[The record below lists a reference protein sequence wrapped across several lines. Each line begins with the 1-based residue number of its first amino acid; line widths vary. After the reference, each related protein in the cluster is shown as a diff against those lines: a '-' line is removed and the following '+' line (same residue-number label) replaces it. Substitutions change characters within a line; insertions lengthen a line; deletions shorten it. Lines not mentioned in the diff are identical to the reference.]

1 MRRKFMKDK
10 LNQIAAELE
19 KLRDEVGMLASEL
32 PEEDPCHSD
41 SQLRE
46 DPDEG
51 QTRRDGA

>member
-1 MRRKFMKDK
+1 MKRKYLKDK
-10 LNQIAAELE
+10 LMMIAANLDQVVTEL
-19 KLRDEVGMLASEL
+19 GMLASEL